1 VGYAARMDAPADLV
15 GVFGADRVRTHPLD
29 QHLFA
34 KDAGLRRGGAP
45 IVVFPETAEE
55 VAAAVKVATAHGMP
69 IVARGAGTGLAGG
82 AVPPDGSLLVVLT
95 RMNQVHEIDEESRT
109 AWVGPGIINLDLSVA
124 TAPLDLHFAPDPS
137 SQSACTVGG
146 NVSTNAGGPHCLAEG
161 STVAHILAIEMV
173 TAAGDIVV
181 VGGEAPDTPG
191 LDLRG
196 VVVGSE
202 GTLGIVTRILVR
214 LIENPP
220 DVATLLMAFDDIEDA
235 ARTVSDVIASGIVP
249 AALEMMDNPMC
260 VAVENFIEAGYP
272 TDAAAVLLAEVSG
285 HPAGTA
291 ASVERLRD
299 IAIRNSARSVRVA
312 ADELERAMLWK
323 GRKSAFGA
331 IAQAAPDYYLNDT
344 VVPRTKIVEVIK
356 QTYEIAA
363 RHGLSLM
370 NVFHAGDGNLHPLVS
385 FDASEPGMT
394 DRVLAGAREMVTI
407 AVAAGGTLSGEH
419 GVGFEKRD
427 LMPTVFSADDLDAQ
441 ARLRE
446 AFDPGCVLNPGKLL
460 PEGSRCFDVG
470 ST

>member
-1 VGYAARMDAPADLV
+1 MVDAVDELV
-15 GVFGADRVRTHPLD
+15 ALFGEDRVRTHPLD
-29 QHLFA
+29 QHIFA
-34 KDAGLRRGGAP
+34 KDAGLRRGGAST
-45 IVVFPETAEE
+45 VVFPETAEE
-55 VAAAVKVATAHGMP
+55 VAAAVIIARSHDMP

-95 RMNQVHEIDEESRT
+95 RMNQIFGIDEVGRT
-109 AWVGPGIINLDLSVA
+109 AWVGPGIINLDLSEA
-124 TAPLDLHFAPDPS
+124 TAELDLHFAPDPS
-137 SQSACTVGG
+137 SQSACTIGG

-161 STVAHILAIEMV
+161 STVAHVLGVEMV
-173 TAAGDIVV
+173 TVDGDILIL
-181 VGGEAPDTPG
+181 GSEAPDPPG

-202 GTLGIVTRILVR
+202 GTLGIVTRVLVR

-220 DVATLLMAFDDIEDA
+220 DVATLLMAFDDIESA
-235 ARTVSDVIASGIVP
+235 AKTVSDVIATGIIP

-260 VAVENFIEAGYP
+260 IAVEEFVQAGYP

-291 ASVERLRD
+291 ASVDRIRD
-299 IAIRNSARSVRVA
+299 IANANRARSVRVA
-312 ADELERAMLWK
+312 ADELERTLLWK

-344 VVPRTKIVEVIK
+344 VVPRTKIVEVIN
-356 QTYEIAA
+356 QTYEIAD

-394 DRVLAGAREMVTI
+394 ERVLAGAREMVTV

-427 LMPTVFSADDLDAQ
+427 LMPTVFTPDDLDAQ

-446 AFDPGCVLNPGKLL
+446 AFDPDCLLNPGKIL
-460 PEGSRCFDVG
+460 PEGSRCFDLG
-470 ST
+470 AL